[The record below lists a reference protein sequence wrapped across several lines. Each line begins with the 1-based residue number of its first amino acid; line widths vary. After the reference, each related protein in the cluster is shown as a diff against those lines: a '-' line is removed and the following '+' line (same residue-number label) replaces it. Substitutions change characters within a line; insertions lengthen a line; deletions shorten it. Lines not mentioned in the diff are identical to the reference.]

1 MIEGFKKIYINN
13 EFGIGFIISQLFF
26 VFILNYI
33 LNQYNFRD
41 KNQRKYKIIE
51 LSISLIYMFIIS
63 CLFAGYLNLPY
74 FSAPFTIID
83 IIMFSY
89 SFTLVAYNIFI
100 LKMKP
105 SKQIT
110 TSLLFYC
117 LYITQSNFAGW
128 LGICKDYVW
137 NLNIDI
143 NFTLIFN
150 LLGMICITLLMIKFN
165 FKKFTFIPWIMVVLV
180 VGYFL
185 FSMICFS
192 TFRIYFLKYCRDNCS
207 EVFILIFISFII
219 LSILVYLMIY
229 YNAKEY
235 NEKMMDQ
242 LIIDN
247 NKNYIQM
254 MQMSEDKY
262 KTIRKI
268 NHDVKNQFMMLKV
281 LSDEKKFNELNEY
294 INNYLKNNSIVDS
307 LSHCGN
313 KVIDDILN
321 IEFSKCKKENIDL
334 DTKIIVPPTL
344 NINPV
349 DLCSLIMNIV
359 DNALNEVKKIEKKKI
374 YLEIQLVN
382 TALLIKTE
390 NETKIK
396 FSRNDLNNL
405 LLKNNGDN
413 YHGWGLKIVQNIV
426 DKYKGSIKLECD
438 DNFVVT
444 IMIFN
449 EV

>member
-1 MIEGFKKIYINN
+1 
-13 EFGIGFIISQLFF
+13 
-26 VFILNYI
+26 
-33 LNQYNFRD
+33 
-41 KNQRKYKIIE
+41 
-51 LSISLIYMFIIS
+51 
-63 CLFAGYLNLPY
+63 
-74 FSAPFTIID
+74 
-83 IIMFSY
+83 
-89 SFTLVAYNIFI
+89 
-100 LKMKP
+100 
-105 SKQIT
+105 
-110 TSLLFYC
+110 
-117 LYITQSNFAGW
+117 
-128 LGICKDYVW
+128 
-137 NLNIDI
+137 
-143 NFTLIFN
+143 
-150 LLGMICITLLMIKFN
+150 MIKFN

-180 VGYFL
+180 VVYFL

-281 LSDEKKFNELNEY
+281 LSDEKKFSELNEY

>member
-1 MIEGFKKIYINN
+1 M
-13 EFGIGFIISQLFF
+13 
-26 VFILNYI
+26 
-33 LNQYNFRD
+33 
-41 KNQRKYKIIE
+41 
-51 LSISLIYMFIIS
+51 
-63 CLFAGYLNLPY
+63 
-74 FSAPFTIID
+74 
-83 IIMFSY
+83 
-89 SFTLVAYNIFI
+89 
-100 LKMKP
+100 
-105 SKQIT
+105 
-110 TSLLFYC
+110 
-117 LYITQSNFAGW
+117 
-128 LGICKDYVW
+128 
-137 NLNIDI
+137 
-143 NFTLIFN
+143 
-150 LLGMICITLLMIKFN
+150 
-165 FKKFTFIPWIMVVLV
+165 
-180 VGYFL
+180 
-185 FSMICFS
+185 
-192 TFRIYFLKYCRDNCS
+192 
-207 EVFILIFISFII
+207 
-219 LSILVYLMIY
+219 
-229 YNAKEY
+229 
-235 NEKMMDQ
+235 
-242 LIIDN
+242 
-247 NKNYIQM
+247 
-254 MQMSEDKY
+254 
-262 KTIRKI
+262 
-268 NHDVKNQFMMLKV
+268 
-281 LSDEKKFNELNEY
+281 NELCDV

-359 DNALNEVKKIEKKKI
+359 DNALNEVKKMEKKKI